1 MMAGA
6 CVLAACNNVDEPL
19 LQDGSATDEAAK
31 PRVTVNAYVPDES
44 ATRLT
49 FDDQGT
55 DGLKVAWKESGETFL
70 VVTTEAGT
78 PAIFTQTE
86 GSAFASPEGFTFAD
100 GQDYYAFYPELDADK
115 LSMFLTWN
123 EETQQDELNVSASAV
138 PFDVASQTGQL
149 DESVNLMYAKRSADG
164 DFHFRHM
171 LAVMKFTLKGIGGK
185 LVNSVSINF
194 TDLSEEEPVG
204 YYSFG
209 YVNVTGES
217 PVFTYEYESGAV
229 VVGAENLTPDADGN
243 YVIYAY
249 LPPLA
254 AGTQIHIVAES
265 EHEGYYK
272 KWYDDFSV
280 GADGIQAGK
289 YYTAARGMEV
299 GDVDQWVNLN
309 HTAGNVEELQAWIDA
324 VCCYPNV
331 NLTLTADIDL
341 SNVELTYDN
350 DYDGTPE
357 SNWSNVIPVS
367 GTIDGGGHVIKGMK
381 IVLEETQQAAP
392 LSIESS
398 GVVKNLHLQDV
409 TISGMYAAG
418 LAMIN
423 NGTISGCSVSGSV
436 TTLASGYFVGGIVGT
451 NNGTVT
457 GCYNLATL
465 TGVNNYVG
473 GIAAQNE
480 GTITACY
487 NTGALAAPQ
496 ADDPDYIGGIV
507 GFNVANATVSSC
519 YWNCT
524 STEKGIGF
532 GDSGNQKAT
541 QVDGTNVT
549 WAAAA
554 SAMNTALPTGFG
566 WQYVESLANANEPL
580 KLQKVTLAE

>member
-1 MMAGA
+1 MAGA

-19 LQDGSATDEAAK
+19 LQDGSATDEVAK

-55 DGLKVAWKESGETFL
+55 DGLKVAWKESGETFS

-115 LSMFLTWN
+115 LGEWN
-123 EETQQDELNVSASAV
+123 EQTQQMELNVSASAV
-138 PFDVASQTGQL
+138 PFDITWQTGQL

-171 LAVMKFTLKGIGGK
+171 LAVMKFTLKGIEGE
-185 LVNSVSINF
+185 LVNFVEVNF
-194 TDLSEEEPVG
+194 FDPSEEEPVD
-204 YYSFG
+204 YYSYG
-209 YVNVTGES
+209 KVNVTGEA
-217 PVFTYEYESGAV
+217 PVFTNDHHSGTV
-229 VVGAENLTPDADGN
+229 SVSSENLTADANGN

-254 AGTQIHIVAES
+254 AGTQIHITADS
-265 EHEGYYK
+265 EHDGYCK
-272 KWYDDFSV
+272 RWNDSFIV
-280 GADGIQAGK
+280 GPDGIQAGK
-289 YYTAARGMEV
+289 YYTAARGM
-299 GDVDQWVNLN
+299 DVEDESQWVKLN
-309 HTAGNVEELQAWIDA
+309 HTAGNVEELQAWFND
-324 VCCYPNV
+324 VGRYSKV

-341 SNVELTYDN
+341 SNVEPAYDHN
-350 DYDGTPE
+350 YDETPE
-357 SNWSNVIPVS
+357 SNWPLVIGVA
-367 GTIDGGGHVIKGMK
+367 GTIDGGGHTIKGLM
-381 IVLEETQQAAP
+381 IVPGETYQAAP
-392 LSIESS
+392 FFIESS

-418 LAMIN
+418 LAVTN
-423 NGTISGCSVSGSV
+423 EGTISGCSVSGSV
-436 TTLASGYFVGGIVGT
+436 TTLGGDYSVGGIVQG
-451 NNGTVT
+451 NYGTVT
-457 GCYNLATL
+457 GCYNLATV

-473 GIAAQNE
+473 GIAAVNE
-480 GTITACY
+480 GGTVTACY
-487 NTGALAAPQ
+487 NTGALSATQTNDAG
-496 ADDPDYIGGIV
+496 YIGGIV
-507 GFNVANATVSSC
+507 GFNSDASIVSSC

-524 STEKGIGF
+524 GTQKGIGCYP
-532 GDSGNQKAT
+532 SENQQGTT

-554 SAMNTALPTGFG
+554 SAMNTALPTSFG
-566 WQYVESLANANEPL
+566 WQYVVSSANANEPL
-580 KLQKVTLAE
+580 KLQKVTVAE